1 MKTKKNRQI
10 RFTNQKM
17 AIWEYLKGVKTH
29 PSAEDVYNEVKKILP
44 RITLATVY
52 RNLKSMAQEGIVQEI
67 SDKILRYDGDTS
79 LHAHFICE
87 KCDKIYDIFGKCGLI
102 KPTSI
107 KVGKIK
113 KHQIYFYGKC
123 KNC

>member
-1 MKTKKNRQI
+1 MDANKQI

-17 AIWEYLKGVKTH
+17 AIWEYLKSVKTH
-29 PSAEDVYNEVKKILP
+29 PPAEEIYNQVRKALP

-52 RNLKSMAQEGIVQEI
+52 RNLKEMSQQGIIQEI
-67 SDKILRYDGDTS
+67 PDKVLRYDGDIS

-87 KCDKIYDIFGKCGLI
+87 ECGKIYDVFGKCGLI
-102 KPTSI
+102 KPASS

-113 KHQIYFYGKC
+113 KHQIYFYGICKKC
-123 KNC
+123 G